1 MEATFSDDL
10 FDIETAPAALER
22 LEALSSDL
30 ESQPKDWVAV
40 LGALPP
46 VRARLLQTVNSTYDR
61 RPAAIGSV
69 HQAIV
74 YLGFNT
80 VKQLATRLA
89 RAAAASLP
97 RG

>member
-1 MEATFSDDL
+1 MDASLSDDL
-10 FDIETAPAALER
+10 FDLDTAPAALER
-22 LEALSSDL
+22 LEALSSNLD
-30 ESQPKDWVAV
+30 SSPKEWVAA
-40 LGALPP
+40 LGTVPP
-46 VRARLLQTVNSTYDR
+46 VRARLLQSLNAAYDR

-74 YLGFNT
+74 VLGFNT

-97 RG
+97 RA